1 MSDIGKQSL
10 YPASL
15 FFHLFPAVQ
24 VHVIFLCYEGYDFQQ
39 DDMNVTIKREQAN
52 SAIQIARYGVI
63 ILSLVCMSS
72 RLAQA
77 DDATDDICKTAGQGI
92 RLHIDGTYGGYPFSV
107 LREAVLDGVACPSS
121 ALQVQ
126 AFETIAAPPPHMRI
140 TLMRPLGQGRQG
152 TISAMLYAQGRFVI
166 GERMSLSSFSR
177 TQSPSSVKAD
187 INLVTTNLWNDLAAR
202 VTHNKPIIPQ

>member
-1 MSDIGKQSL
+1 MT
-10 YPASL
+10 
-15 FFHLFPAVQ
+15 FNR
-24 VHVIFLCYEGYDFQQ
+24 VI
-39 DDMNVTIKREQAN
+39 MNVSVKRGQAN
-52 SAIQIARYGVI
+52 TANQFARYGVM
-63 ILSLVCMSS
+63 ILCLVCVSL
-72 RLAQA
+72 RPAYA
-77 DDATDDICKTAGQGI
+77 DDAADDICKTAGQGI

-107 LREAVLDGVACPSS
+107 LRDAVLGGLACPSD
-121 ALQVQ
+121 ALQLQ
-126 AFETIAAPPPHMRI
+126 AFAVIAVPPPHLRI
-140 TLMRPLGQGRQG
+140 TVMRPLGQGQQG